1 MFQIS
6 LKLLPSYKAHPAH
19 SIEMQ
24 ARKVTQEF
32 VDFLQKSKN
41 SIFCQSARIEIWN
54 MEITLEVG
62 FLIQLVQSSRLH
74 RN

>member
-19 SIEMQ
+19 SIEIQ

-41 SIFCQSARIEIWN
+41 SIFCQSARIEI
-54 MEITLEVG
+54 
-62 FLIQLVQSSRLH
+62 
-74 RN
+74 